1 MLADILF
8 PLPTERSVES
18 IWDIIHKTIFRSHT
32 VDFSLSPE
40 QQMTQKMV
48 RDFSQKEIAPIIK
61 EHDRKQEPIPWL
73 LKRMGELGILGLP
86 FPVKYGGAGMD
97 YISLGLACEELEAVD
112 THLRVIMSVHVGL
125 CAMTVFQWGT
135 EEQKQ
140 KFLVPLAKGEKVG
153 CGAFTEPGMGSDVA
167 AMRTSAKRDG
177 DYYVLN
183 GEKMW
188 ISLASKADYALVTV
202 KTDPSTGS
210 GRAHSARKP
219 SEALSSFII
228 DLNSPG
234 VTRGDIHGKLGVR
247 AGSTGWISFQD
258 VKVPVEN
265 RIGEEGEGF
274 KITMTG
280 FDHGRYT
287 VASGATGIIRACLEA
302 SVKYAKSR
310 TTFGKPIAEHQL
322 IQEKIA
328 KMSQDYEIARL
339 LYLQSGWMQNMGE
352 RNTLQTS
359 YAKKFA
365 TEASFSAATEAIQI
379 HGAYGFSDEYDVE
392 RYLRNSKGAMIY
404 EGSSEVQVLIQSGY
418 ALGERTDKPVRCEL
432 PAYDEKEWQS

>member
-1 MLADILF
+1 
-8 PLPTERSVES
+8 
-18 IWDIIHKTIFRSHT
+18 
-32 VDFSLSPE
+32 VDFSLTPE
-40 QQMTQKMV
+40 HDMTRKMV
-48 RDFSQKEIAPIIK
+48 HDFAQKEIVPVIK
-61 EHDRKQEPIPWL
+61 EYDRKQEPIPFA

-86 FPVKYGGAGMD
+86 FPIRYGGAGMD
-97 YISLGLACEELEAVD
+97 YISWGLACEELEAVD
-112 THLRVIMSVHVGL
+112 TSLRVVMSVHTGL
-125 CAMTVFQWGT
+125 CGMTVFQWGT

-140 KFLVPLAKGEKVG
+140 KFLVPLAKGEKIG
-153 CGAFTEPGMGSDVA
+153 CGAFTESGMGSDVA
-167 AMRTSAKRDG
+167 AMSTTAKRNG
-177 DYYVLN
+177 DYYILN

-188 ISLASKADYALVTV
+188 ISLASKAELALVTV
-202 KTDPSTGS
+202 KTNPSTGS
-210 GRAHSARKP
+210 GQRPSPRKA
-219 SEALSSFII
+219 SEGLSSFIV
-228 DLNSPG
+228 DLHTDG
-234 VTRGDIHGKLGVR
+234 IRTGDLHGKLGVR

-258 VKVPVEN
+258 VRVPVEN

-302 SVKYAKSR
+302 SVKYAR
-310 TTFGKPIAEHQL
+310 TRQTFGKPIAEHQL

-328 KMSQDYEIARL
+328 RMSQDYEIARL
-339 LYLQSGWMQNMGE
+339 LYLQSGWMQNMGK

-365 TEASFSAATEAIQI
+365 TEASFSAANEAIQI

-404 EGSSEVQVLIQSGY
+404 EGSSEIQTLIQAGY
-418 ALGERTDKPVRCEL
+418 ALGERTDKPLRCEL
-432 PAYDEKEWQS
+432 PAYDEAFWQG